1 MSGYSFD
8 ANILID
14 ALWDHPPAHEEI
26 RRAGARGARMWIS
39 RMAWVEVLSKG
50 DEGVL
55 REALRFLSRFSID
68 DIDEETALRAAS
80 LRRERPRLKSPDAI
94 ILASAQVRGRVLIT
108 RNTRD
113 FPAEMPG
120 IRVPYRLERDFT

>member
-8 ANILID
+8 ANIVID

-26 RRAGARGARMWIS
+26 RRAGANGARIWIS
-39 RMAWVEVLSKG
+39 RMAWLEVLSKG
-50 DEGVL
+50 SDAIV
-55 REALRFLSRFSID
+55 RDTLRFLARFSLD
-68 DIDEETALRAAS
+68 EVDEETALRAAS
-80 LRRERPRLKSPDAI
+80 LRRERPRLRSPDAL

-113 FPAEMPG
+113 FPAQMPG
-120 IRVPYRLERDFT
+120 VRVPYRLERNP